1 MAEISSHP
9 PVAKP
14 RRSRLNAAD
23 RRASIVA
30 AATAVF
36 AESGYQRGKMSQ
48 VAERLGVTEP
58 VVFQN
63 FGSKAALYAA
73 VIEQV
78 SRQMCAVVRDTT
90 AAAGSVSGVLALI
103 LRPGHLDELHEQ
115 GSVGVIFAD
124 AMSLSTEPV
133 VQQAA
138 QRGIRQLAEALGE
151 VLEQGQAA
159 GELSGAR
166 APDAGAWWLL
176 CLMASYGFRS
186 AAMPDRERLEAE
198 LSSLTLSV
206 LTGGAGR

>member
-1 MAEISSHP
+1 VAEISSHP

-73 VIEQV
+73 VVEDV
-78 SRQMCAVVRDTT
+78 SLHMCAMVRETT
-90 AAAGSVSGVLALI
+90 AAGSVSGLLALI
-103 LRPGHLDELHEQ
+103 LRLGHLDELHER

-124 AMSLSTEPV
+124 AMSLSAEPL
-133 VQQAA
+133 VQEAA
-138 QRGIRQLAEALGE
+138 QHGIRQLAEALAEALGHGKGTGE
-151 VLEQGQAA
+151 VWDG
-159 GELSGAR
+159 LS
-166 APDAGAWWLL
+166 PEAGAWWLL
-176 CLMASYGFRS
+176 SLMASHGFRS
-186 AAMPDRERLEAE
+186 AAMPDRERLEGE
-198 LSSLTLSV
+198 LNSLTLQV
-206 LTGGAGR
+206 LTGRSEP